1 MLSNDQFVAP
11 QHRVRVSR
19 DAPRYSIPFFF
30 NPSPTAVIEPLP
42 GLLGSDAA
50 HYRPIPWA
58 EFRYKRF
65 LGDYAD
71 HGEEVQITH
80 YAAEKRPP
88 NTTSVNEEAAAA
100 S

>member
-1 MLSNDQFVAP
+1 MLTNDQFVAP

-19 DAPRYSIPFFF
+19 NAPRYSIPFFF
-30 NPSPTAVIEPLP
+30 NPSPTAVIAPLP
-42 GLLGSDAA
+42 ALLRDRREARYLS
-50 HYRPIPWA
+50 IPWA

-80 YAAEKRPP
+80 YRIDQTARGKDCD
-88 NTTSVNEEAAAA
+88 SAAAA